1 MEAIEES
8 NYGLVLP
15 LQFVLR
21 YIPKNGLPAINPAAM
36 EIKPGMRVR
45 DFKSQELRLTV
56 DAN

>member
-1 MEAIEES
+1 
-8 NYGLVLP
+8 VLP
-15 LQFVLR
+15 LQFVRR

-56 DAN
+56 DANWDRLKE